1 MRKPP
6 GTTGDGGN
14 DGDAE
19 DPGNGGSAGSRDF
32 RASSL
37 TELLRPCDGTT
48 EVLASYVHRVWGGY
62 AAVTRHRYGEGSA
75 EWIGTLPDGR
85 SIWSTYGEWSAD
97 PVGARVVAE
106 VAEAG
111 ESGGLATL
119 PDNSMMRMFLM
130 TMPINSM
137 PMLMGEAGRAITAFM
152 LRRYAEIG
160 RIEADRTGTARTG
173 TAHAEAG
180 RDGAGCDE
188 IARSESAHTESARAE
203 TRG

>member
-1 MRKPP
+1 MP
-6 GTTGDGGN
+6 
-14 DGDAE
+14 
-19 DPGNGGSAGSRDF
+19 
-32 RASSL
+32 L
-37 TELLRPCDGTT
+37 TE
-48 EVLASYVHRVWGGY
+48 
-62 AAVTRHRYGEGSA
+62 
-75 EWIGTLPDGR
+75 
-85 SIWSTYGEWSAD
+85 WSTYGEWSAD
-97 PVGARVVAE
+97 PVGVRVVAE

-188 IARSESAHTESARAE
+188 IARSESAHTESTRAE